1 MLSCQRAS
9 WSGHEAGGRR
19 SGAEQSRAE
28 GREQFRG
35 GFRGPVAPVEAL
47 TFPGP
52 SWSVDSFLKQTQ
64 PWPQGGQECE
74 AQGRASRRGAG
85 DAGRPGAQE
94 DVTAGMKLKSAVTG
108 DSLLPV
114 ILKPSASHVWEVL
127 LNTGLLDAL
136 WSELISSSLRSV

>member
-9 WSGHEAGGRR
+9 WSVREAGGRR
-19 SGAEQSRAE
+19 SRAEQKE
-28 GREQFRG
+28 EQFRG

-52 SWSVDSFLKQTQ
+52 SWSVGSFPKQTQ
-64 PWPQGGQECE
+64 PWPQGGRECE

-85 DAGRPGAQE
+85 DAGRRGAQE
-94 DVTAGMKLKSAVTG
+94 GVMAGVKLKSAVTG

-114 ILKPSASHVWEVL
+114 ILKPSASHVGEVL
-127 LNTGLLDAL
+127 LNMGLLDAL